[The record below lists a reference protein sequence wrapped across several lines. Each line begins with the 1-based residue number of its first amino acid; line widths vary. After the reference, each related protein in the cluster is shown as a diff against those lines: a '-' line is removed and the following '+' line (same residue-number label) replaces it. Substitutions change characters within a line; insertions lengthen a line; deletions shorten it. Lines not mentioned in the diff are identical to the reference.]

1 MVYCLSS
8 DINKIS
14 KEYALRVLAYLGFLP
29 LSSVVLLGVA
39 LQNVL
44 NLIFKHRKL
53 LLKKSICVVLRI
65 ISIVP
70 RSIRMSNVGEFS

>member
-70 RSIRMSNVGEFS
+70 RSIRMSNGGEFS